1 MTSISVLGGGIS
13 GLSAA
18 FHLARRFPPASGARL
33 TLVER
38 GDRLGGW
45 IRAERVRVKDTREH
59 RADMVLE
66 SGPRTLRPNSNAILE
81 LVSAFSFHVV
91 TYTTFLS
98 HNKILIIDQS
108 HA

>member
-45 IRAERVRVKDTREH
+45 IRAERVRVEDTRGH
-59 RADMVLE
+59 RADVVLE

-81 LVSAFSFHVV
+81 LVS
-91 TYTTFLS
+91 TTALVFPNTMFVSYGKMLM
-98 HNKILIIDQS
+98 IDQL